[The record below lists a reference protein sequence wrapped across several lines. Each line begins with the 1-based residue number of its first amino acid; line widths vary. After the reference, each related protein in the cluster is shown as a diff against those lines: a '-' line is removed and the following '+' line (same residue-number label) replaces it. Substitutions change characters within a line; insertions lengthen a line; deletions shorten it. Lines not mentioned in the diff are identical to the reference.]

1 MFRCNGECTAA
12 RVKVLL
18 QMSTSSIYYDDEQLL
33 FYGKNINTYTAPTRS
48 ISGSH
53 ASSVSVTLHV
63 GDHRA
68 GDYNSVLQLEK

>member
-1 MFRCNGECTAA
+1 MHRYKGECTAA

-18 QMSTSSIYYDDEQLL
+18 QMSTSSIYYEQLL
-33 FYGKNINTYTAPTRS
+33 FYGKNINTNTAPTSS

-53 ASSVSVTLHV
+53 ASSVSGTLHV

-68 GDYNSVLQLEK
+68 GDYNSVLQLGK